1 MPEVS
6 LSQLITKAITGEV
19 ISFPT
24 DTVPGLAV
32 KPEFAHKIFTIK
44 QRPATKPLILM
55 AASITELLPYVSG
68 TQQETDLWQHI
79 AKKYWP
85 GAITL
90 VLPASSQVPQ
100 AMHPTDPTTIG
111 IRVPNC
117 SIALD
122 ILRQTGPLATT
133 SANYS
138 GEAALTKMATIATAF
153 PEVFVLDDK
162 TLNLDISPSGKP
174 STVVKWTD
182 HSWIILR
189 QGSINFAEDDRDRGE
204 NLNL

>member
-6 LSQLITKAITGEV
+6 LSKIITQAIAGEV

-24 DTVPGLAV
+24 DTVPALAV
-32 KPEFAHKIFTIK
+32 KPELAQKIFTIK
-44 QRPATKPLILM
+44 QCPATKPLILM
-55 AASITELLPYVSG
+55 AASLAELLPYIKG
-68 TQQETDLWQHI
+68 TEPEIDSWQHT

-100 AMHPTDPTTIG
+100 AMNPQDPTTIG

-138 GEAALTKMATIATAF
+138 GEAPLTEMSAIAKTFPQVFALAETTIGIETSF
-153 PEVFVLDDK
+153 
-162 TLNLDISPSGKP
+162 SGKP
-174 STVVKWTD
+174 STVAKWSD
-182 HSWIILR
+182 GSWVILR
-189 QGSINFAEDDRDRGE
+189 QGSIDFK
-204 NLNL
+204 LLPK

>member
-6 LSQLITKAITGEV
+6 LSDIITKAIAGEV

-24 DTVPGLAV
+24 DTVPALAV
-32 KPEFAHKIFTIK
+32 KPEFAQKIFTIK

-55 AASITELLPYVSG
+55 AASIAELLPYLSG
-68 TQQETDLWQHI
+68 TEKEINLWQNT
-79 AKKYWP
+79 AQKYWP

-90 VLPASSQVPQ
+90 VLPASSRVPK
-100 AMHPTDPTTIG
+100 AMNPQDPTTIG

-122 ILRQTGPLATT
+122 ILRETGPLATT

-138 GEAALTKMATIATAF
+138 GEAPITEMSAIAAAF
-153 PEVFVLDDK
+153 PQVFVLGQK
-162 TLNLDISPSGKP
+162 TIYLEPNSSGKP

-182 HSWIILR
+182 SSWIILR
-189 QGSINFAEDDRDRGE
+189 QGSISFK
-204 NLNL
+204 

>member
-6 LSQLITKAITGEV
+6 LSKIITKAIAGEV

-24 DTVPGLAV
+24 DTVPALAV
-32 KPEFAHKIFTIK
+32 KPEFAQKIFTIK

-55 AASITELLPYVSG
+55 AASIAELLPYLSG
-68 TQQETDLWQHI
+68 TEKEINLWQHT
-79 AKKYWP
+79 AQKYWP

-90 VLPASSQVPQ
+90 VLPASTRVPKPMNPQ
-100 AMHPTDPTTIG
+100 DPTTIG

-122 ILRQTGPLATT
+122 ILRETGPLATT

-138 GEAALTKMATIATAF
+138 GEAPITKMSAIATAF
-153 PEVFVLDDK
+153 PQVFVLAEK
-162 TLNLDISPSGKP
+162 TIYLDTNPSGKP

-182 HSWIILR
+182 SSWIVLR
-189 QGSINFAEDDRDRGE
+189 QGRINFE
-204 NLNL
+204 

>member
-1 MPEVS
+1 MPKVS
-6 LSQLITKAITGEV
+6 LSQLITKAIAGEV

-24 DTVPGLAV
+24 DTVPALAV

-55 AASITELLPYVSG
+55 AASMAELLPYVNG
-68 TQQETDLWQHI
+68 TEQEIDLWQHI
-79 AKKYWP
+79 AKKYLP

-100 AMHPTDPTTIG
+100 AINPTDLTTIG
-111 IRVPNC
+111 VRVPNC
-117 SIALD
+117 SIAID
-122 ILRQTGPLATT
+122 ILRKTGPLATT

-162 TLNLDISPSGKP
+162 TLNLEINPSGKP
-174 STVVKWTD
+174 STVVKWID

-189 QGSINFAEDDRDRGE
+189 QGSINFAEDDRDREE